1 MKKSFFEVLTL
12 VVVLAVTGCRQAGAP
27 EALPVIDLSKDYPE
41 KEFVAQD
48 LFDVE
53 YVPLETNDEFL
64 VGGFVL
70 AVSGHYIVTV
80 DPMHEVGS
88 IILFD
93 RRTGKGLLKMNQLGK
108 GPEDYS
114 CADDV
119 IPDDANDE
127 LFVIDSAGRKI
138 QVYSMRD
145 GSFRR
150 SLPYAAEAD
159 YGFVDNYDEQHLMV
173 YDKSIYLKDGEPRD
187 KPYYHF
193 LISKTD
199 GKVVRPLPVS
209 FDEIHAPVSLRREN
223 GRMVSMLVS
232 HLPAIVPNRGNWLLV
247 ETSSD
252 TVYNY
257 LTDGQRMEP
266 FLLRKTTEDFDRM
279 LGIGVMADRY
289 WFMERVITKEMEQG
303 STTIS
308 FSDIFQVSNLVYD
321 RREGR
326 CYTSLVRNVDFVR
339 GEDDLVDL
347 CAFPVNSGDVAAFLP
362 MMAHRL
368 VAAYEDGKLNDGP
381 LEDLAS
387 RLDAEDNPVL
397 MLMKYKK

>member
-1 MKKSFFEVLTL
+1 MKRLYCLFLFCCLFLGVQAQSVRERICLDDSWQFAFGNASSSALDFGCGTEYFNYLTK
-12 VVVLAVTGCRQAGAP
+12 AASIHNEGP
-27 EALPVIDLSKDYPE
+27 YSSK
-41 KEFVAQD
+41 
-48 LFDVE
+48 FD
-53 YVPLETNDEFL
+53 
-64 VGGFVL
+64 
-70 AVSGHYIVTV
+70 ASSWRTV
-80 DPMHEVGS
+80 DLPHDWVV
-88 IILFD
+88 D
-93 RRTGKGLLKMNQLGK
+93 
-108 GPEDYS
+108 
-114 CADDV
+114 
-119 IPDDANDE
+119 
-127 LFVIDSAGRKI
+127 
-138 QVYSMRD
+138 
-145 GSFRR
+145 
-150 SLPYAAEAD
+150 LPYAAEAD

-232 HLPAIVPNRGNWLLV
+232 HLPAIVSNRGNWLLV

-326 CYTSLVRNVDFVR
+326 CYTSLVRNADFVR

-381 LEDLAS
+381 LKDLAS

>member
-114 CADDV
+114 CVDDV

-127 LFVIDSAGRKI
+127 HRLHGQSRKCI
-138 QVYSMRD
+138 TVLVTNTETP
-145 GSFRR
+145 GSRR
-150 SLPYAAEAD
+150 SR
-159 YGFVDNYDEQHLMV
+159 
-173 YDKSIYLKDGEPRD
+173 S
-187 KPYYHF
+187 
-193 LISKTD
+193 
-199 GKVVRPLPVS
+199 
-209 FDEIHAPVSLRREN
+209 
-223 GRMVSMLVS
+223 
-232 HLPAIVPNRGNWLLV
+232 
-247 ETSSD
+247 
-252 TVYNY
+252 
-257 LTDGQRMEP
+257 
-266 FLLRKTTEDFDRM
+266 
-279 LGIGVMADRY
+279 
-289 WFMERVITKEMEQG
+289 TKEATPTKYSRM
-303 STTIS
+303 
-308 FSDIFQVSNLVYD
+308 
-321 RREGR
+321 
-326 CYTSLVRNVDFVR
+326 
-339 GEDDLVDL
+339 
-347 CAFPVNSGDVAAFLP
+347 
-362 MMAHRL
+362 
-368 VAAYEDGKLNDGP
+368 P
-381 LEDLAS
+381 LI
-387 RLDAEDNPVL
+387 L
-397 MLMKYKK
+397 MIT